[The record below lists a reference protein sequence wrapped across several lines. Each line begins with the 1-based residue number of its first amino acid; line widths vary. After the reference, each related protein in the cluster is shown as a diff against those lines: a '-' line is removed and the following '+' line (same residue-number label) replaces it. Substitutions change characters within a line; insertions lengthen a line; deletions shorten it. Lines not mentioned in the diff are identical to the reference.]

1 MKNKEKNIFDI
12 VIYVLFLIF
21 VCIIFYSFIK
31 LIYFKLSVQP
41 RNSTNVS
48 SISELNIETS
58 SNLLYE
64 ITYCDINPSST
75 LNGLSSANVIYEYLS
90 TNSTP
95 IYKAIFETPP
105 HGINN
110 NECKSST
117 MVKSQLPTTCT
128 SSSDNVIIGTNNNA
142 NFIFS
147 TLFYNHSSNF
157 IYKNGK
163 YTHYLIDNPQLDSSN
178 KKELSVSNVIIQVVD
193 EPSPSIYSLGN
204 GSGYLCT
211 KGIVQNIKWKK
222 DSNSTQLFYEN
233 GTAISNLSGTT
244 WWIISNTDGEFL
256 FN

>member
-1 MKNKEKNIFDI
+1 MKNNSKNIFDI
-12 VIYVLFLIF
+12 VIYILFFIF
-21 VCIIFYSFIK
+21 VCIVFYSFIK
-31 LIYFKLSVQP
+31 LIYFNLSTQP

-48 SISELNIETS
+48 SISKLNIENS

-64 ITYCDINPSST
+64 VTYCDINPSSS

-90 TNSTP
+90 PNSTP
-95 IYKAIFETPP
+95 IYKGVFKTLP
-105 HGINN
+105 HNIDN
-110 NECKSST
+110 NECNSST
-117 MVKSQLPTTCT
+117 ILKTQLPITCT
-128 SSSDNVIIGTNNNA
+128 SSSDNVIIGTNENA

-163 YTHYLIDNPQLDSSN
+163 YIHYLIDNPQLDSLN
-178 KKELSVSNVIIQVVD
+178 NKELSVSNVIIQVVD
-193 EPSPSIYSLGN
+193 EPSPSNYSLGN

-211 KGIVQNIKWKK
+211 QGTVQKIKWTK
-222 DSNSTQLFYEN
+222 DSNTTHLFYEN
-233 GTAISNLSGTT
+233 GNEISNIAGTT